1 MPSPDLPPGKVLEY
15 RGFGQK
21 RPPREACRVELRDD
35 PARIVVVTARGGE
48 LVSRFEPSSVT
59 ITTGERRVAPSP
71 PFVASGG
78 IIATLIIAVFWLV
91 VDVLLAIFVRR
102 RYATITISSG
112 SRSGSGSGSASG
124 SGSGSGSDAAA
135 GGGDGQSSQVLVL
148 GFRKLSGEELGER
161 LATAGIASAPSRA

>member
-1 MPSPDLPPGKVLEY
+1 MEPWNRGRGAPIIAIMPSPDLPPGKVLEY

-71 PFVASGG
+71 PVVASGG

-91 VDVLLAIFVRR
+91 VDVLLAMGVPAEAAEADAEGIEHHVSETTLKAFARFL
-102 RYATITISSG
+102 
-112 SRSGSGSGSASG
+112 RSH
-124 SGSGSGSDAAA
+124 
-135 GGGDGQSSQVLVL
+135 
-148 GFRKLSGEELGER
+148 
-161 LATAGIASAPSRA
+161 T